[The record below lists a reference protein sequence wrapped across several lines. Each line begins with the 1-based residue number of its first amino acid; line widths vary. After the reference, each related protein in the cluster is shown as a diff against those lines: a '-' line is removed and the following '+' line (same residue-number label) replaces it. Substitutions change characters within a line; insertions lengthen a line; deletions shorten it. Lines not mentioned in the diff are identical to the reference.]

1 MNIDVNQRII
11 DKIVR
16 QLRID
21 PRDIEQNKKPK
32 NVILISAE
40 YLPKDITQIS
50 LQCKSLA
57 DGLSARGVNV
67 HVVAHD
73 NWKANQVAEMGAV
86 KVHYIGNSIST
97 YSPLTWALTLSMD
110 VCRVAADIYHQE
122 GSIDL
127 IHAHE
132 WMMFPAGLT
141 LQTAMKKPLVVNYYS
156 LQDQR
161 TPGVS
166 NGFTEAIKQ
175 IEWRGSKD
183 SRRIIVNE
191 EWLKKELLNHYAPP
205 QQKVNVISPEKD
217 DWTKNIVRDYSWV
230 MKSWWGDESI
240 TNGIK
245 R

>member
-21 PRDIEQNKKPK
+21 PRDIEQSKKPK

-40 YLPKDITQIS
+40 YLPKDISQIS

-57 DGLSARGVNV
+57 DGLSARGLNV
-67 HVVAHD
+67 HVVAPD
-73 NWKANQVAEMGAV
+73 NWKANQVVEMGAV

-205 QQKVNVISPEKD
+205 QQKVNVIFPGKE
-217 DWTKNIVRDYSWV
+217 DWTKSIVRDYSWV
-230 MKSWWGDESI
+230 MKSWWGDEMV